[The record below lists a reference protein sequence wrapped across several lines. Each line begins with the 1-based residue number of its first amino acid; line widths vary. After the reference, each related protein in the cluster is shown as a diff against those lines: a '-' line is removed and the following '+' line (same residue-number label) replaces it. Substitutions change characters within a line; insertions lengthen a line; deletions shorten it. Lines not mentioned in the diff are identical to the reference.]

1 MRLPRKFLPSFFFS
15 AVLWL
20 ILNAEFLSLILI
32 LVYVG
37 AVMVLFLFISI
48 LTVRYE
54 FPGSKILF
62 SLTILPL
69 VIPSYIGALTYVTAF
84 VEKPQGDGGFING
97 GFFVLS
103 SKVFNLISG
112 DQVNFEKDI
121 LKDLADENELVA
133 YEHDGFW
140 RPMDTLRD
148 KTQLEDLWNAGNAP
162 WKIW

>member
-1 MRLPRKFLPSFFFS
+1 MHDKILIAITYGDGFS
-15 AVLWL
+15 DVD
-20 ILNAEFLSLILI
+20 IVSLINLHKERGK
-32 LVYVG
+32 LATVT
-37 AVMVLFLFISI
+37 AV
-48 LTVRYE
+48 RP
-54 FPGSKILF
+54 PGRF
-62 SLTILPL
+62 GSLQFD
-69 VIPSYIGALTYVTAF
+69 GEKVTAF

-148 KTQLEDLWNAGNAP
+148 KTQLEDLWNAGCES
-162 WKIW
+162 KIQGAERTVEGYCPRRT